1 MTNKWKPTDWRKKPI
16 VQVPEYPDKKALE
29 NTEKTLKNLPPLV
42 SAGESRKLQQYL
54 ADASEGKCFVL
65 QGGDCAESF
74 ADFHPNYIRD
84 TLRVLLQMS
93 VILTFGASLP
103 VIKLSRLGGQFA
115 KPRSEPTEK
124 KDGKELDSYRGDII
138 NGLDFTEESRT
149 PDPNRMIRAY
159 NQSASTLNLLR
170 ALSQGGY
177 ADLNQV
183 HRWNLG
189 FVDKSPQGEKYKE
202 IANQITESLSFMEA
216 CGINSDTVP
225 EIREMKLFTSHESLL
240 LSYEE
245 ALTRIDST
253 SGKWY
258 DCSAHMLWVG
268 DRTRDINGAHINFL
282 SGLANPIGLKVGPT
296 LGTDDLL
303 KLIDTLNPENEK
315 GRLTLITRLG
325 HDSISKMLPQLL
337 KKIKSEGKNVNWF
350 CDPMHANT
358 IKSSTNYKT
367 RPLKAAKVKA
377 DKIPQLYGTQ
387 VSVGF
392 GNTYTTKASILHN
405 SKRSKTLSYGVLLNH
420 FSNKYEDPHTVKNSK
435 NTMHLYGK
443 KISTSHIFITNI
455 DYDRR
460 TALYWQE
467 SSTTPEEEFFRNRF
481 ALYKFSFSAVEGT
494 STLDLSRSRVT
505 IESFFFILSP
515 NFTKI
520 SMISTFS
527 KSPMSGTITLL
538 AI

>member
-1 MTNKWKPTDWRKKPI
+1 MTNKWKPSDWRKKPI

-29 NTEKTLKNLPPLV
+29 NVEKTLKNLPPLV

-124 KDGKELDSYRGDII
+124 KDGKELESYRGDII

-149 PDPNRMIRAY
+149 PDPNRMIQAY

-189 FVDKSPQGEKYKE
+189 FVEKSPQGEKYKE

-240 LSYEE
+240 LPYEE

-253 SGKWY
+253 S
-258 DCSAHMLWVG
+258 
-268 DRTRDINGAHINFL
+268 
-282 SGLANPIGLKVGPT
+282 VGPT
-296 LGTDDLL
+296 LSTDDLL
-303 KLIDTLNPENEK
+303 KLIDKLNPENEK

-325 HDSISKMLPQLL
+325 HDKISKLLPQLL
-337 KKIKSEGKNVNWF
+337 KKVKNEGKNVNWF

-367 RPLKAAKVKA
+367 RPFKNILKEVELFFDIHK
-377 DKIPQLYGTQ
+377 
-387 VSVGF
+387 SE
-392 GNTYTTKASILHN
+392 NTIAS
-405 SKRSKTLSYGVLLNH
+405 GVHFEMTGQEVTECTGGAQEISDEKLGDRYRTHCDPRLNASQALESA
-420 FSNKYEDPHTVKNSK
+420 FLTAEA
-435 NTMHLYGK
+435 LK
-443 KISTSHIFITNI
+443 KIREEKNQEKNI
-455 DYDRR
+455 I
-460 TALYWQE
+460 A
-467 SSTTPEEEFFRNRF
+467 N
-481 ALYKFSFSAVEGT
+481 
-494 STLDLSRSRVT
+494 
-505 IESFFFILSP
+505 
-515 NFTKI
+515 N
-520 SMISTFS
+520 
-527 KSPMSGTITLL
+527 
-538 AI
+538 